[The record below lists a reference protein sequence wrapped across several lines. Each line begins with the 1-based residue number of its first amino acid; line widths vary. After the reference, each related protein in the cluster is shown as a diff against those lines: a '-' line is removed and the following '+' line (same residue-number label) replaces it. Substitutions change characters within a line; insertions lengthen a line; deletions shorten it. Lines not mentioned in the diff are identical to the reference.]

1 MRQRFVDPFFPNR
14 PVDDPG
20 RFAGRVEQVDEVVD
34 SLYQISNENPK
45 HTIITGDRGIG
56 KSSLLLQTKQLAE
69 GNTELAERLNID
81 LGCDQY
87 DFIVLWHDADHGQK
101 PGDVSLGLLRELNGI
116 LRNLFNQIDLQLNI
130 PGFLEVSQK
139 SGETHSI
146 SELVGEFCD
155 RLEKA
160 GQKAKERGRDGVLL
174 FIDELDRVD
183 PESGIGS
190 FFKLTSEK
198 LNRRGAKN
206 VAFFCAGITGAVQN
220 LEKDH
225 ASISRTFRDIPIPR
239 LTEEETESI
248 LTDGFDAVSMGYDG
262 KVPAMVYSLAAGFPE
277 PVHLLGSEML
287 SVEKGGKI
295 TVEDFRKAKEK
306 VIGDVK
312 KNKLASLLKKA
323 GSGKYQLILD
333 AMAKYDGREV
343 PLDHISKIIGY
354 EQNQYSSNMGTLR
367 ERGIIKRVDMGV
379 YQFVDPLLKEY
390 IRAFGVRSKSR

>member
-1 MRQRFVDPFFPNR
+1 
-14 PVDDPG
+14 
-20 RFAGRVEQVDEVVD
+20 
-34 SLYQISNENPK
+34 
-45 HTIITGDRGIG
+45 
-56 KSSLLLQTKQLAE
+56 
-69 GNTELAERLNID
+69 
-81 LGCDQY
+81 
-87 DFIVLWHDADHGQK
+87 
-101 PGDVSLGLLRELNGI
+101 
-116 LRNLFNQIDLQLNI
+116 
-130 PGFLEVSQK
+130 
-139 SGETHSI
+139 
-146 SELVGEFCD
+146 
-155 RLEKA
+155 
-160 GQKAKERGRDGVLL
+160 
-174 FIDELDRVD
+174 
-183 PESGIGS
+183 
-190 FFKLTSEK
+190 
-198 LNRRGAKN
+198 
-206 VAFFCAGITGAVQN
+206 
-220 LEKDH
+220 
-225 ASISRTFRDIPIPR
+225 

-343 PLDHISKIIGY
+343 PLDHISNIIGY